1 PDRSL
6 TRLAA
11 ALSASSIWKKP
22 VLRARK
28 RAVSSRRFSG
38 SRQIWLLQTGHRDTI
53 VAGYHTRFPGRACNF
68 ATELGSIFV
77 LRITAPRIQLRSNVS
92 ASDTPVVLGE
102 DGKGAN
108 SGLDIAGDVEAFFA
122 AGNLGLPGVLKIQV
136 KNLLFRVL

>member
-1 PDRSL
+1 
-6 TRLAA
+6 
-11 ALSASSIWKKP
+11 
-22 VLRARK
+22 
-28 RAVSSRRFSG
+28 FSG

-53 VAGYHTRFPGRACNF
+53 VAGYHTRFPGRARNF

-102 DGKGAN
+102 DGKAQTQA
-108 SGLDIAGDVEAFFA
+108 STLQVMSRLFLL